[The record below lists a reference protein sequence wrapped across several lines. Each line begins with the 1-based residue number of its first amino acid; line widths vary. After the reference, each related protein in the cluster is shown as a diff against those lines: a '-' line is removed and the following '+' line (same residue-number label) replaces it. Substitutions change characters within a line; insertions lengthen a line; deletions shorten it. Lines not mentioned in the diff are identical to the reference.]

1 MYLLR
6 CYAVTGA
13 ACGMPDGVYLC
24 FENSAP
30 TLPLCDR
37 LLRLRRLLLGLNG
50 DDIAQTLQPALE
62 VGGGAGLIELIK
74 IRLAELAIADAAAEH
89 VIGCDQDLVRN
100 RQRRAHGTAT
110 GLETVILVAE
120 VTALGVLR
128 RHRRADQDRA
138 QVHVALAG
146 GGALVLSVNL
156 MAAREKSG
164 PGGEVVDG

>member
-1 MYLLR
+1 MALTATKEQLLFGKGGLSQPIVAR
-6 CYAVTGA
+6 RGSPGDFANSVRRFLRHGLAGA
-13 ACGMPDGVYLC
+13 MAASC

-89 VIGCDQDLVRN
+89 VIGCDQDLVR
-100 RQRRAHGTAT
+100 
-110 GLETVILVAE
+110 
-120 VTALGVLR
+120 
-128 RHRRADQDRA
+128 
-138 QVHVALAG
+138 
-146 GGALVLSVNL
+146 
-156 MAAREKSG
+156 
-164 PGGEVVDG
+164 

>member
-1 MYLLR
+1 MVQKRLFMR
-6 CYAVTGA
+6 HSAAGA
-13 ACGMPDGVYLC
+13 IAASC

-50 DDIAQTLQPALE
+50 DDIAQTLQLE
-62 VGGGAGLIELIK
+62 VGSGAGLIELIK

-89 VIGCDQDLVRN
+89 VVGCDQDLVRN

-128 RHRRADQDRA
+128 RHRR
-138 QVHVALAG
+138 
-146 GGALVLSVNL
+146 
-156 MAAREKSG
+156 
-164 PGGEVVDG
+164 